1 MMDYISRKKI
11 YSMVE
16 SDNVVVAYDNHP
28 YEDKMRMVKC

>member
-1 MMDYISRKKI
+1 MYPRKKV

-16 SDNVVVAYDNHP
+16 GVDDDVSAYDNHP